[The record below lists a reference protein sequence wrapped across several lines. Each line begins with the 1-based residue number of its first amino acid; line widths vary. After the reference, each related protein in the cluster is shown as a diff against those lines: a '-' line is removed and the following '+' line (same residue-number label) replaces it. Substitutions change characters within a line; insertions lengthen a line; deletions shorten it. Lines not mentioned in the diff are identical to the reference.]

1 MKKILLIVVFLAASF
16 YGLINEGL
24 LNPGEKKYEENSSTV
39 LERVIA
45 EKKGNV
51 QVHGN
56 GTVTRILS
64 DDTRGSKHQRFIVTI
79 PSGQTLLISH
89 NIDIAP
95 RINSLK
101 TGDPVEFSGEFE
113 WNPQGGVIHWT
124 HHDPAGR
131 HAPGWII
138 HNGKRYD

>member
-1 MKKILLIVVFLAASF
+1 MKKILLIGVLLVASL
-16 YGLINEGL
+16 YGIINERQL
-24 LNPGEKKYEENSSTV
+24 IPTEKKYEENSSAA

-51 QVHGN
+51 QVQGH
-56 GTVTRILS
+56 GTVTRILP
-64 DDTRGSKHQRFIVTI
+64 DDTRGSKHQRFIVNI

-89 NIDIAP
+89 NIDLAP
-95 RINSLK
+95 GIHSLR
-101 TGDPVEFSGEFE
+101 TGDSVEFSGEFE

-131 HAPGWII
+131 HVPGWII

>member
-1 MKKILLIVVFLAASF
+1 MKKILLIAVFLAASF

-24 LNPGEKKYEENSSTV
+24 LNPGEKKYEENSSAV
-39 LERVIA
+39 LEGVIA

-51 QVHGN
+51 QVQGR

-64 DDTRGSKHQRFIVTI
+64 DDTRDSKHQRFIVAI
-79 PSGQTLLISH
+79 PSGRTLLISH

-131 HAPGWII
+131 HVPGWII